1 MRARECL
8 LFARDLECLVPP
20 KLLVD
25 LSAIDLDRL
34 EAGPEEIRRCN
45 LQRFEMEHLDG
56 VILCDLEQGVA
67 VGFKNVR
74 EDEFWVKGHIP
85 GRPLL
90 PGVLMCEAAA
100 QLCSYY
106 YKKAIGTEVFLG
118 FGGLER
124 VKFRGQ
130 VVPGDRLILLARNTE
145 LKSRRAS
152 FDVQAVVDGKLVFEG
167 AVFGMPV

>member
-1 MRARECL
+1 
-8 LFARDLECLVPP
+8 VPP

-34 EAGPEEIRRCN
+34 QAGPEQIRRHN
-45 LQRFEMEHLDG
+45 LQRFEMEHLNG
-56 VILCDLEQGVA
+56 VILCDPEQGVA
-67 VGFKNVR
+67 VGFKSVR
-74 EDEFWVKGHIP
+74 EDEFWVRGHIP

-106 YKKAIGTEVFLG
+106 YKEAVGTDVFLG

-152 FDVQAVVDGKLVFEG
+152 FDVQAVVDGRLVFEG
-167 AVFGMPV
+167 VVVGMPM

>member
-1 MRARECL
+1 M
-8 LFARDLECLVPP
+8 PP
-20 KLLVD
+20 KLL
-25 LSAIDLDRL
+25 IDLGTIDL
-34 EAGPEEIRRCN
+34 GHIEAGPEEIRRYN
-45 LQRFEMEHLDG
+45 LQRYEMEHLDG
-56 VILCDLEQGVA
+56 VIFFDPEQNVA
-67 VGFKNVR
+67 IGFKDVG

-106 YKKAIGTEVFLG
+106 YMRATGTDRFLG

-130 VVPGDRLILLARNTE
+130 VVPGDRLMLLVRNTE
-145 LKSRRAS
+145 LNRRRAV
-152 FDVQAVVDGKLVFEG
+152 FDVQGVVDGKLVFEG
-167 AVFGMPV
+167 VIVGMPI